1 MVCVLSFGFLY
12 RLQENLKVLIAFY
25 TLDHLNKHFRSIVA
39 KVRENTVSFQ
49 SVKGTI
55 IAKIN
60 STLLFDIT
68 IIFDTRN
75 IHYTLQHNLHYQS
88 K

>member
-1 MVCVLSFGFLY
+1 MFEVL
-12 RLQENLKVLIAFY
+12 LQKLEKNA
-25 TLDHLNKHFRSIVA
+25 
-39 KVRENTVSFQ
+39 VSFQ

-75 IHYTLQHNLHYQS
+75 IHYTLQDNLHCQS